1 MPNRIYNRIPGVW
14 ERTSRGDQAMD
25 IYTRLLRD
33 RIIFLGSPIDDDVA
47 NAVIAQLLFCA
58 ADNPEQD
65 ISLYINSPGGLVSSG
80 LAIYDTMQY
89 IQPDVR
95 TCCMGMAASMGAVL
109 LAAGAAGKRTS
120 LQHGRIMIHQP
131 VGGVSGQASDI
142 AIHAQEMIKLRGE
155 LNAILAEHTKKS
167 LEEVRKDSDRNFFMN
182 AKDACD
188 YGIIDEII
196 LPSSDNGSG
205 ADAKE

>member
-1 MPNRIYNRIPGVW
+1 MSHRIYNRIPGVW
-14 ERTSRGDQAMD
+14 ERTPRGDQAMD

-33 RIIFLGSPIDDDVA
+33 RIIFLGSPIDDDIA

-65 ISLYINSPGGLVSSG
+65 ISLYINSPGGLVSAG

-109 LAAGAAGKRTS
+109 LASGAKGKRTS
-120 LQHGRIMIHQP
+120 LKHGRIMIHQP

-155 LNAILAEHTKKS
+155 LNAILAEHTNKS

-182 AKDACD
+182 AEDACA

-196 LPSSDNGSG
+196 LPSTDKESDGE
-205 ADAKE
+205 AKG